1 MTASP
6 VVRACTAA
14 LALGAAT
21 LPLCAQSPA
30 QSLLARRYREGDSVH
45 YVMKA
50 TNQGRTHT
58 ITYEARADGVVRK
71 DSLGRTVEDF
81 EWSHLV
87 LDGHD
92 VPLAA
97 GTEAVRQQLT
107 LSPGFMVTPS
117 VAHTDPRL
125 VGPVLDLLTFY
136 VDLWLSAKMPL
147 ARAGDHVHVPR
158 STTNSWADGR
168 VVILGADAVDFD
180 ITLVSLDSATGR
192 ARLLVRHV
200 PPGAAVVHVPASWM
214 QAPLFDT
221 PNNWV
226 EVTKTSDT
234 SYVAGA
240 GRETFD
246 VEIDVSLPDGR
257 IVAATMDNPVD
268 LIERVCRDAALT
280 VCAPPY
286 RYRILRRITLQSR

>member
-1 MTASP
+1 MTVSS
-6 VVRACTAA
+6 VIRACTTA

-21 LPLCAQSPA
+21 LPLRAQSPA
-30 QSLLARRYREGDSVH
+30 QSLFARRYREGDSVH

-50 TNQGRTHT
+50 TNHGRTRT
-58 ITYEARADGVVRK
+58 ITYQARADGVVRK
-71 DSLGRTVEDF
+71 DSLCRTVEDF

-87 LDGHD
+87 LDEHAI
-92 VPLAA
+92 PLAA
-97 GTEAVRQQLT
+97 GTDAVRQQLT
-107 LSPGFMVTPS
+107 LSPGFMIPPS
-117 VAHTDPRL
+117 VARADPRL
-125 VGPVLDLLTFY
+125 VGPMLDLLTFY

-147 ARAGDHVHVPR
+147 ARAGDHAHLPR
-158 STTNSWADGR
+158 TTTNSWADGR

-180 ITLVSLDSATGR
+180 ITLVSVDSAAGR

-200 PPGAAVVHVPASWM
+200 PPAKAVVHFPASWM

-226 EVTKTSDT
+226 EATKTSDT

-246 VEIDVSLPDGR
+246 VEIDVSLTDGH

-268 LIERVCRDAALT
+268 LVERVCRDSALT
-280 VCAPPY
+280 ICAPPY
-286 RYRILRRITLQSR
+286 RYRNLRRIALQSR

>member
-1 MTASP
+1 MTVSP
-6 VVRACTAA
+6 VVRACTTA
-14 LALGAAT
+14 LAFGAAT
-21 LPLCAQSPA
+21 LPLRAQSPD
-30 QSLLARRYREGDSVH
+30 QSLFARHYREGDSLH

-50 TNQGRTHT
+50 TNQGRART
-58 ITYEARADGVVRK
+58 ITYQARADGVVRK

-87 LDGHD
+87 LDEHD

-97 GTEAVRQQLT
+97 RTDAVRQQLT
-107 LSPGFMVTPS
+107 LSPGFMIPPS
-117 VAHTDPRL
+117 VARTDPRL

-136 VDLWLSAKMPL
+136 VDLWLAAKMPL
-147 ARAGDHVHVPR
+147 AHAGDHAHLPR
-158 STTNSWADGR
+158 TAPNSWADGR
-168 VVILGADAVDFD
+168 VVILGADAVDFE
-180 ITLVSLDSATGR
+180 ITLVSLDSAAGQ

-200 PPGAAVVHVPASWM
+200 PPAKAVVPFPVSWM

-246 VEIDVSLPDGR
+246 VEIDVSLTDGR

-268 LIERVCRDAALT
+268 LVERVCRDAALT

-286 RYRILRRITLQSR
+286 RYRILRRIALQSR